1 MCLIS
6 FAYKCIPNYKLILIA
21 NRDEFFDR
29 PTKSA
34 YDWGN
39 GIIGGQD
46 LKSGGMWFG
55 LHKSGKFAAI
65 TNYRNGFDKRE
76 FKTSRGSIVKG
87 FLNFQNSAE
96 EYANLLKQNKNE
108 YAGYNLIFGDIN
120 KILYYSNIEDKI
132 TTIQSGIHGLSNAF
146 LNSSWPKV
154 DKAKEFFDVMKLN
167 NEKLNREKIFS
178 FMVDESKASKN
189 LLPKTGIN
197 EELEYQLSSIFI
209 RLPNYGT
216 RATTLLT
223 IDSDDRIEF
232 RERTY
237 SFNKNEYSDRIFKI
251 KKPE

>member
-6 FAYKCIPNYKLILIA
+6 FAYKTIPNYKIIFIA

-29 PTKSA
+29 PSKSA
-34 YDWGN
+34 FDWGN

-55 LHKSGKFAAI
+55 IHKSGKFAAI
-65 TNYRNGFDKRE
+65 TNYRNGLDKRE
-76 FKTSRGSIVKG
+76 FKTSRGSIVKE
-87 FLNFQNSAE
+87 FLTYQNSAE
-96 EYANLLKQNKNE
+96 KYAKFLKQNKND

-132 TTIQSGIHGLSNAF
+132 TTIESGVHGLSNAF

-154 DKAKEFFDVMKLN
+154 DKAKELFDDMDFDI
-167 NEKLNREKIFS
+167 EKLNTEKIFS

-189 LLPKTGIN
+189 CLPNTGIN

-223 IDSDDRIEF
+223 IDSNDRIEF
-232 RERTY
+232 HERAY